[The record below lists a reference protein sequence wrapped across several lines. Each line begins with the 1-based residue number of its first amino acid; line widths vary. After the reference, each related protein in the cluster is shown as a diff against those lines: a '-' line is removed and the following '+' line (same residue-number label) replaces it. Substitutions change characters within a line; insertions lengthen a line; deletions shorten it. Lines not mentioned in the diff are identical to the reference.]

1 MSCVKKEI
9 LIGGKEKED
18 RYACFVE
25 EKKKWGKK
33 DKQKHPTVHAEV
45 VLVVLLRCGLHI

>member
-25 EKKKWGKK
+25 EKKKVGEKGQTK
-33 DKQKHPTVHAEV
+33 ASYST
-45 VLVVLLRCGLHI
+45 C